1 MRVIG
6 GALRGRRLQVP
17 DTLNTR
23 PTLDAT
29 RESVFNILTSHFL
42 KHGLSFN
49 DLIVLDAFAGTG
61 AFGIEALSRGAT
73 RAYFFENNPKSIQ
86 TLHQNIKA
94 LGLVTRSHVIEADVT
109 HARDAPEAT
118 HLVFF
123 DPPYY
128 RNLINKAYDVL
139 RARAWIQSGSLIV
152 LEMAEDESHIIDNT
166 EVLVEKKYRKTKI
179 RFLQAK

>member
-42 KHGLSFN
+42 KQELSFN
-49 DLIVLDAFAGTG
+49 DAIVLDAFAGTG
-61 AFGIEALSRGAT
+61 ALGIEALSRGAL
-73 RAYFFENNPKSIQ
+73 RAYFFENNPRAIQ
-86 TLHQNIKA
+86 ALRHNINA
-94 LGLVTRSHVIEADVT
+94 LGLTTRSQVIEADVT
-109 HARDAPEAT
+109 RAGDAPETT

-128 RNLINKAYDVL
+128 RNFINKAYDVL
-139 RARAWIQSGSLIV
+139 RARTWIQSGSLII
-152 LEMAEDESHIIDNT
+152 LEMAEDESVVLDNT